1 MCGDCCTTKTLP
13 GDQLPL
19 SACHAKRGNVG
30 TRLLLFRPS
39 ILALGLSA
47 IWLGSCTSL
56 SPLRPNTAANPNNS
70 VVAKDGYEIAF
81 IEFGEQ
87 GSYQDPTQLKNALDL
102 VRVTEKP
109 LVITYVHGWQNDVQS
124 DDVAKFESLLARL
137 NRAPAIRAVGFHLV
151 GVYLA
156 WRGKLTP
163 VPVLKEISFWN
174 RKATAERLASNYDC
188 YDAIASISEEARKHG
203 KARNYTVLLGHS
215 FGGLIVE
222 RSVAHAVNAEIHGHA
237 DSDRSMPADLMIAVN
252 PAADSVLARQMMAA
266 LYSRKTENTRPLFV
280 SMTSTADWAT
290 GTFFPIGT
298 GLASVSKGFNKV
310 QVPGPGNLPE
320 SERNFYTST
329 PGHNGKLINRA
340 TLDLHKTIN
349 SPRGH
354 PALETNLEHNL
365 VGDVFTL
372 DGANGKLD
380 LWQIKRIGGVDV
392 PYWDVKVDAS
402 IIANHGDLWNER
414 AEAMMAAIFRMS
426 NPMLNPQAKPRANLH
441 KQPDFSRLQSSP
453 Q

>member
-1 MCGDCCTTKTLP
+1 
-13 GDQLPL
+13 
-19 SACHAKRGNVG
+19 
-30 TRLLLFRPS
+30 LLLFRPS

-56 SPLRPNTAANPNNS
+56 SPSLPNTATNPNNS
-70 VVAKDGYEIAF
+70 VIAKDGYKIAF

-87 GSYQDPTQLKNALDL
+87 GSYQGPTQLKNALDL
-102 VRVTEKP
+102 IRVAGKP

-124 DDVAKFESLLARL
+124 GDVEKFESLLARL
-137 NRAPAIRAVGFHLV
+137 NRAPAIRAVGFQVV
-151 GVYLA
+151 GVYLG
-156 WRGKLTP
+156 WRGRLTP
-163 VPVLKEISFWN
+163 VPVLKEVSFWN

-203 KARNYTVLLGHS
+203 RARNYTVLLGHS

-252 PAADSVLARQMMAA
+252 PASDSILARQMIAA

-280 SMTSTADWAT
+280 SITSTGDWAT
-290 GTFFPIGT
+290 GTFFPIGS
-298 GLASVSKGFNKV
+298 GLASITKGFNKV
-310 QVPGPGNLPE
+310 RAPGPGDMPE
-320 SERNFYTST
+320 SERNFYTAT

-349 SPRGH
+349 SPKGH

-365 VGDVFTL
+365 VGDVFVL

-380 LWQIKRIGGVDV
+380 LWRIKRIGGVDV

-426 NPMLNPQAKPRANLH
+426 NPMLNPKAKPRANLH
-441 KQPDFSRLQSSP
+441 KQADFNRLQSSP